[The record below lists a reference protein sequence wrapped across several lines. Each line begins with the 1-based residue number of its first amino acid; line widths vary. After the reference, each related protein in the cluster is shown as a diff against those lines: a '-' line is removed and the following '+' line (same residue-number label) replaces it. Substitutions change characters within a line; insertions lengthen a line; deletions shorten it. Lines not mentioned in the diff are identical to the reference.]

1 MSNPFTELFSN
12 LNEHDMNV
20 ISKAGMIVTGVFM
33 AAGAVLGISKE
44 AQASAEERGIKKGME
59 AKQLEKHEDK

>member
-1 MSNPFTELFSN
+1 MTNPFSELFSN

-59 AKQLEKHEDK
+59 AKQLENPDKK